1 MLELQL
7 KSEFLIAKQFS
18 HDRDFNSA
26 HVQGFH
32 LQLFQQYMMVQDM
45 SDSYKVVSYNS
56 ENMLS
61 SGILHP
67 IDQLRA
73 ARC

>member
-32 LQLFQQYMMVQDM
+32 LQLFQQYMMVQDC
-45 SDSYKVVSYNS
+45 SVYVRQLQKSTTKLYHT
-56 ENMLS
+56 
-61 SGILHP
+61 ILKTCYHQEFC
-67 IDQLRA
+67 IL
-73 ARC
+73 